1 VSADRLTKRA
11 RDVMCIRRRARALSA
26 LLLAW
31 PFDVR
36 ASAAEP
42 VEPPVLALEGAVLER
57 AGSSRLV
64 VTSGYG
70 LTFGVSPHPSLDAA
84 LLIGGSVSARWAIGY
99 QATLSLGG
107 AERYGLGLVTTRHHI
122 AAVRGASSGKTLASV
137 AVGVALLRFYR
148 PGVLEVEGRLGR
160 VLENSN
166 AARSS
171 VVLGLLMRVG
181 WHFHSGE
188 TLPMPQLGL
197 WIGFT
202 RRAT

>member
-1 VSADRLTKRA
+1 MNAGRVTKRA
-11 RDVMCIRRRARALSA
+11 REVVRIRRWARAISA
-26 LLLAW
+26 LLAAS
-31 PFDVR
+31 PFDAR
-36 ASAAEP
+36 AWAAEP
-42 VEPPVLALEGAVLER
+42 ADIAPEGAVSER
-57 AGSSRLV
+57 AGRSRLV

-70 LTFGVSPHPSLDAA
+70 FTFGVSPRPSLDAA

-99 QATLSLGG
+99 QATLSLGS
-107 AERYGLGLVTTRHHI
+107 AERYALGLVTTRHHI

-137 AVGVALLRFYR
+137 ALGVALLRFYQ

-171 VVLGLLMRVG
+171 VVLGLLLRVG